1 MPFRFTSR
9 LRIAAA
15 GLLTVAGVLALVAAY
30 APRQATHNAKA
41 APVNKAFCSTRP
53 TLCTETTD
61 PWNYQGQYTGH
72 DEPSLLFYSNTAGSG
87 NSSLY
92 QLTLPKDPPTAP
104 NQAGTGGTW
113 NFQLHPAF
121 WFGMALCDDQSA
133 PNPGGSSVGAQIPC
147 TPDSDTNIFTGT
159 TPGARDRKSTRLN
172 SSHT

>member
-1 MPFRFTSR
+1 MVASAPTR
-9 LRIAAA
+9 AA
-15 GLLTVAGVLALVAAY
+15 
-30 APRQATHNAKA
+30 RHSAKA
-41 APVNKAFCSTRP
+41 AQVNKAFCPKRP

-113 NFQLHPAF
+113 NFQFHPPF
-121 WFGMALCDDQSA
+121 CSALPLSPPHPP
-133 PNPGGSSVGAQIPC
+133 PNPARTPAPPPLPC
-147 TPDSDTNIFTGT
+147 P
-159 TPGARDRKSTRLN
+159 
-172 SSHT
+172 